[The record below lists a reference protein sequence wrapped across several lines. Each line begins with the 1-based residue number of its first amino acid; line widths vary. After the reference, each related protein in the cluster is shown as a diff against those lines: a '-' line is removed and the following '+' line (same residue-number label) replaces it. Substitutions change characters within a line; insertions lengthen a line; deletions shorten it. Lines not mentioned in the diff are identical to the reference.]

1 MPSYRVTLTVGVLRP
16 GVDPAAVLP
25 ASADAARGLAKV
37 EAQDVAVVAGEAR
50 VVVRYLA
57 LGDPGAE
64 RVGRRVLDRV
74 SGLAEVR
81 RATVARREG
90 PRWVPLRG

>member
-1 MPSYRVTLTVGVLRP
+1 MPSYRVTLAVGVLHP
-16 GVDPAAVLP
+16 GTDPAAVLP
-25 ASADAARGLAKV
+25 AAAAAARQLAKV

-50 VVVRYLA
+50 VVVRFLA

-74 SGLAEVR
+74 RELAEVG
-81 RATVARREG
+81 RATVARRDG